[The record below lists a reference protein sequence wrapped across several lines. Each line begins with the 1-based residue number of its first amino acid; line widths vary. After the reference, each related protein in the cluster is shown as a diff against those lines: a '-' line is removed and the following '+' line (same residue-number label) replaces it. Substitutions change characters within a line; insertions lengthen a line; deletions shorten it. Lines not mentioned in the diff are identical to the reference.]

1 MSDEKDMICEM
12 AGHSF
17 YVKGFSTWSQSLI
30 FWGVVELQC
39 CGLVIKNLSCHILF
53 TPSTDGVNKIS
64 NLPSKSLPD
73 TNIYIYIPIFR
84 LVRFALS

>member
-30 FWGVVELQC
+30 FGGIVELQR
-39 CGLVIKNLSCHILF
+39 CGLVIKTFLATFGVEIILF

-64 NLPSKSLPD
+64 DLPSKSLPY
-73 TNIYIYIPIFR
+73 TNF
-84 LVRFALS
+84 FF